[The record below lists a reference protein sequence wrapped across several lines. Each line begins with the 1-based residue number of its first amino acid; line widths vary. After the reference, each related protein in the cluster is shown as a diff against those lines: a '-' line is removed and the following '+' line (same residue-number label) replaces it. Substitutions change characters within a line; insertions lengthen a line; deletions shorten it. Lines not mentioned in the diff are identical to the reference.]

1 MWHPQTG
8 TYAACYFLVQNP
20 FTLLLQEVLL
30 HRNWH
35 HTEDALVQ
43 ALPARERIH
52 QPELTEPSD
61 FLQARHRPAQCR
73 TFRSSCSRWPP
84 SYLPRAATPHPQLS
98 TLHMDPGSASVTL
111 FPEVYGLEGVVES
124 KWGFLFASLSGIQCS
139 YETCVWSPSSD
150 ACGHTL
156 HCSNSTAT
164 LHLV

>member
-1 MWHPQTG
+1 MRGDACGIHSLKSIPHATSWSKSLHTSAPRGSLASQVAAYRGRPCPG
-8 TYAACYFLVQNP
+8 TCNLSSLSLPTSRKLYIVLHNIAHFVHLAA
-20 FTLLLQEVLL
+20 
-30 HRNWH
+30 
-35 HTEDALVQ
+35 
-43 ALPARERIH
+43 
-52 QPELTEPSD
+52 EP
-61 FLQARHRPAQCR
+61 RM
-73 TFRSSCSRWPP
+73 PP
-84 SYLPRAATPHPQLS
+84 SYLPRAVTPHPQLS